1 MAVRTCVGCRES
13 GDRRAD
19 DLVRLVLSPDG
30 DIVVDLGGKLPGRG
44 AWVHTRLACLER
56 VAKRPQSLRLGHR
69 PSGMDALPAVIRT
82 RVVAAALDGLSM
94 AQAAGALVSGGS
106 GVVDALQR
114 RGLHSVIVA
123 EDASARTIESAKSAA
138 SEDVS
143 FVVLPISA
151 HDLGV
156 RIGRGP
162 RAVIG
167 V

>member
-82 RVVAAALDGLSM
+82 RVVAADKAARKLLENEGLTNKYLSKLS
-94 AQAAGALVSGGS
+94 Q
-106 GVVDALQR
+106 
-114 RGLHSVIVA
+114 
-123 EDASARTIESAKSAA
+123 
-138 SEDVS
+138 
-143 FVVLPISA
+143 
-151 HDLGV
+151 
-156 RIGRGP
+156 
-162 RAVIG
+162 
-167 V
+167 